1 MDFGNSTP
9 KIHKFTNPLVKI
21 CQNFKNYLILFFL
34 FTDEVT
40 VGDNADKSSAASVRC
55 VKDSSRQ
62 GLSPSQ
68 YSPAR
73 FFGLTFYSLI
83 VFSHRLSMNV
93 QKYGM
98 V

>member
-1 MDFGNSTP
+1 MKGGGR
-9 KIHKFTNPLVKI
+9 LVRGGG
-21 CQNFKNYLILFFL
+21 
-34 FTDEVT
+34 TDEYGFTFAKDEDGVV
-40 VGDNADKSSAASVRC
+40 VGDNADKSVAASVRC

>member
-1 MDFGNSTP
+1 MLKSADGWDVVM
-9 KIHKFTNPLVKI
+9 KGGRLVRGGG
-21 CQNFKNYLILFFL
+21 
-34 FTDEVT
+34 TDDEVT
-40 VGDNADKSSAASVRC
+40 VGDNADKSIAASVRC